1 MTSIVY
7 TKNMKENY
15 ILKNNLKKLRF
26 QNNEMSQDYL
36 ANLLNISRQT
46 VYSIEQGK
54 FNPSIKLSL
63 LIAKVFNVSIEELFF
78 LEYSE
83 NE

>member
-7 TKNMKENY
+7 NKNMKENY
-15 ILKNNLKKLRF
+15 TLKNNLKKLRF

-63 LIAKVFNVSIEELFF
+63 LIAKVFDVSIEELFY